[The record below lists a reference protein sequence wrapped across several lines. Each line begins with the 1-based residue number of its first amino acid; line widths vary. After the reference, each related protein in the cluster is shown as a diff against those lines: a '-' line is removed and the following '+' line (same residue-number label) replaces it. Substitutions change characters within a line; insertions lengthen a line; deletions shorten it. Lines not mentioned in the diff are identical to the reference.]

1 MSTKTPLTHLRN
13 IGIMAHIDAGKTTT
27 TERILYYTGKIHKI
41 GEVHEGSATMDW
53 MEQEQERG
61 ITITSAAT
69 TCYWDNC
76 CINIIDTPGHVD
88 FTVEVERS
96 LRVLDGAVA
105 VFDAVSGVEPQSE
118 TVWRQADKYNVPRIA
133 FVNKMDRVGASY
145 EDSIESM
152 KERLAAN
159 AVAFH
164 LPIGSEDQ
172 FEGMVD
178 LVTMKAFTYKDDLG
192 EAYDVTEVPSDLL
205 DEAQLMREV
214 MIEAIAEFDDSL
226 MERFLEGEELTDDE
240 IRAAARRACIAMDIV
255 PVFCGTAFKNKGV
268 QPLLDAIVSYL
279 PSPMDLDDVKG
290 FDVKNGEKVV
300 SRKRVPEEPLSML
313 AFKIQVDKYVGQI
326 AYVRVY
332 SGSLKVGDS
341 ILNPRTGKKERI
353 SKILQMEAN
362 QRNEL
367 NTLSAG
373 YIAAVSGLKFA
384 ATGDTLCDPKH
395 PVVLESLEVPETVIS
410 IAIEPKSNADT
421 AKMQKSLD
429 QLQSEDPTFKVFTN
443 KDTGQI
449 LISGMGELHLE
460 IIVDRLKRE
469 FKVEANIGKPQVSYR
484 ETISSIN
491 KVKKVFERE
500 TEKIK
505 QFAGVTLQIEPYDG
519 EDGFLFENR
528 VTKKE
533 MTDEFIR
540 AVKAGAEESMQV
552 GCLAGYSLINI
563 KATLLDAVVDPDVSD
578 ATSFKICTAN
588 AFREALMGAGPKLM
602 EPVMA
607 VEVIVPEDFLSNV
620 ITDLNSRRARVNNV
634 GMRGH
639 LQQVETVAPLSEMFG
654 YSTNLRSITQGRA
667 TYTMSFSE
675 YEPVSKEVQEKVIH
689 GVY

>member
-1 MSTKTPLTHLRN
+1 MP
-13 IGIMAHIDAGKTTT
+13 
-27 TERILYYTGKIHKI
+27 E
-41 GEVHEGSATMDW
+41 
-53 MEQEQERG
+53 
-61 ITITSAAT
+61 
-69 TCYWDNC
+69 
-76 CINIIDTPGHVD
+76 
-88 FTVEVERS
+88 
-96 LRVLDGAVA
+96 
-105 VFDAVSGVEPQSE
+105 
-118 TVWRQADKYNVPRIA
+118 
-133 FVNKMDRVGASY
+133 
-145 EDSIESM
+145 
-152 KERLAAN
+152 
-159 AVAFH
+159 
-164 LPIGSEDQ
+164 
-172 FEGMVD
+172 
-178 LVTMKAFTYKDDLG
+178 
-192 EAYDVTEVPSDLL
+192 DLL

-367 NTLSAG
+367 NALSAG

-533 MTDEFIR
+533 MTDEFVR

-667 TYTMSFSE
+667 TYTMAFSE

>member
-1 MSTKTPLTHLRN
+1 M
-13 IGIMAHIDAGKTTT
+13 
-27 TERILYYTGKIHKI
+27 
-41 GEVHEGSATMDW
+41 
-53 MEQEQERG
+53 
-61 ITITSAAT
+61 
-69 TCYWDNC
+69 
-76 CINIIDTPGHVD
+76 D

-152 KERLAAN
+152 KQRLAAN

-164 LPIGSEDQ
+164 LPIGSEDE
-172 FEGMVD
+172 FTGMVD
-178 LVTMKAFTYKDDLG
+178 LVSMKAYVYKDDLG
-192 EAYDVTEVPSDLL
+192 ESYDVTEVPEDLL

-214 MIEAIAEFDDSL
+214 MIESISEFDDAL
-226 MERFLEGEELTDDE
+226 MEKFLEGEELSDDE
-240 IRAAARRACIAMDIV
+240 IKKAARKACISMDIV

-268 QPLLDAIVSYL
+268 QPLLDAIIAYL
-279 PSPMDLDDVKG
+279 PSPMDLEDVKG
-290 FDVKNGEKVV
+290 FDVKNEEKILT
-300 SRKRVPEEPLSML
+300 RKRLPEEPLSML

-332 SGSLKVGDS
+332 SGQLKVGDS

-367 NTLSAG
+367 NSLSAG

-384 ATGDTLCDPKH
+384 ATGDTLCDPKN
-395 PVVLESLEVPETVIS
+395 PIVLESLEVPETVIS

-443 KDTGQI
+443 KDTGQV

-484 ETISSIN
+484 ETISSIS
-491 KVKKVFERE
+491 KVTKVFERE

-505 QFAGVTLQIEPYDG
+505 QFAGVTLQLEPYDG
-519 EDGFLFENR
+519 EDGFLFENK
-528 VTKKE
+528 VNKKE

-563 KATLLDAVVDPDVSD
+563 KATLLDAVVDAEVSD

-588 AFREALMGAGPKLM
+588 AFREALMSAGPKLM

-634 GMRGH
+634 GLRGH

-667 TYTMSFSE
+667 TYTMKFSE
-675 YEPVSKEVQEKVIH
+675 YEPVSAEVQEKVIH
-689 GVY
+689 GGY